1 VCPFR
6 PNASLNSRLFSRS
19 VIIFRESL
27 AAKYLGLM
35 MKYSGW
41 KFFSSDDFDRDA
53 LRALSALPA
62 DRLAGVG
69 AALKTPRFVE
79 WCGLYFYPI
88 CLVICIAFSAKLQLA
103 DMIVVILHRLDFRSP
118 GRKRRAVKCCSHC
131 CVSSREI
138 CFGFLLFG

>member
-1 VCPFR
+1 MSWCLLCVKEDVSVPSLVTFRMAPKFIFLHRVPFR
-6 PNASLNSRLFSRS
+6 SHASLNCRLLYSSFSLS

-69 AALKTPRFVE
+69 AALKTPRFAE
-79 WCGLYFYPI
+79 WCGL
-88 CLVICIAFSAKLQLA
+88 C
-103 DMIVVILHRLDFRSP
+103 
-118 GRKRRAVKCCSHC
+118 
-131 CVSSREI
+131 
-138 CFGFLLFG
+138 